1 MGPWTIRGN
10 PYFFGVRAVLRAW
23 TDFSEPIISCS
34 GNLLKESRSLK
45 MKPLR

>member
-1 MGPWTIRGN
+1 MTFWMRRRAG
-10 PYFFGVRAVLRAW
+10 YFFGVRAVLRALME
-23 TDFSEPIISCS
+23 FSEPTNSRS